1 MLLSFIVATAL
12 ITLAPGPSML
22 LVIAN
27 TLRSGLGQG
36 IYTSLGVV
44 VADAILLC
52 LTVSGLGALVQTS
65 AWAFNLLKW
74 FGVAYLAYLGVRQL
88 CSQPSAED
96 LSGATE
102 VAKQNPFKQGL
113 GVTLLNPKIIGF
125 FIAFFPQFLDAS
137 APVGPQLMTLGPL
150 FLVIVFLILAGY
162 AMAANRVRRWLAGAQ
177 AQSVLNKSSGVALL
191 VCGAAAGL
199 TTR

>member
-1 MLLSFIVATAL
+1 MLVSFIVATVL

-36 IYTSLGVV
+36 IFTSLGVV
-44 VADAILLC
+44 VADAMLLC
-52 LTVSGLGALVQTS
+52 LTISGLGALVQTS
-65 AWAFNLLKW
+65 ALAFNLLKW

-88 CSQPSAED
+88 CSQPSTED
-96 LSGATE
+96 LSGAE

-125 FIAFFPQFLDAS
+125 FIAFFPQFLDANT
-137 APVGPQLMTLGPL
+137 PVGPQLMTLGPL

-177 AQSVLNKSSGVALL
+177 AQSVLNKSSGFALL